1 MKINKHILYIILFSA
16 LILYW
21 MAVRLYFYI
30 KFDTVGFDPIAVPI
44 SLIICI
50 CIQIGR
56 FKGWLGGQKGSDAKD
71 KD

>member
-1 MKINKHILYIILFSA
+1 
-16 LILYW
+16 